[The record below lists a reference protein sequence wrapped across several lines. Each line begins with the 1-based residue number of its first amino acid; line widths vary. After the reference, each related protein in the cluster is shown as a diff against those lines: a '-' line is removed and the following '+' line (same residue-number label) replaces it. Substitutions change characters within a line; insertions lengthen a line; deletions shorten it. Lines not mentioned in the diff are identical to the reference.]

1 MNKHVQIRDM
11 PEATHRK
18 LKMRA
23 AEEGLSISEYM
34 KRLVERELKK
44 PSWADYAARM
54 RLLEPLDLPE
64 SSAEMIR
71 RERDSR

>member
-44 PSWADYAARM
+44 PSWAEYAVRM
-54 RLLEPLDLPE
+54 RRLEPLDLPE

-71 RERDSR
+71 RGRDSR